1 MLTFSR
7 GAMFTAVLIFGLL
20 AYFRFIRPLH
30 VVVAAFGLCLLVLAL
45 DPHAALRFA
54 SLGGV
59 KTLLANTT
67 ASYKEPTEGQTGV
80 PDTSVVRRYV
90 LNVAAWHVFLDYPI
104 LGVGPGH
111 FSGYYSIAYCNR
123 VGLIE
128 QLKKYRGHN
137 LYLETL
143 AETGILGLASF
154 LAIILAIMHGLWRA
168 WKRLQHMGS
177 EYADAAMA
185 FFLCLVAYLISAIFA
200 HLSYQRY
207 FWLLM
212 ALCSATIHI
221 LGRVEHETSSELG
234 PA

>member
-1 MLTFSR
+1 
-7 GAMFTAVLIFGLL
+7 
-20 AYFRFIRPLH
+20 
-30 VVVAAFGLCLLVLAL
+30 VA
-45 DPHAALRFA
+45 
-54 SLGGV
+54 
-59 KTLLANTT
+59 T
-67 ASYKEPTEGQTGV
+67 
-80 PDTSVVRRYV
+80 
-90 LNVAAWHVFLDYPI
+90 WHVFLDYPI

-111 FSGYYSIAYCNR
+111 FSSYYSIAYCNR

-128 QLKKYRGHN
+128 QLKTYRGHN

-168 WKRLQHMGS
+168 WRRLRDIGS
-177 EYADAAMA
+177 EYADTAMA
-185 FFLCLVAYLISAIFA
+185 FFLCLVTYLISAIFA

-221 LGRVEHETSSELG
+221 LGNVEQEASSGLG
-234 PA
+234 PV

>member
-1 MLTFSR
+1 
-7 GAMFTAVLIFGLL
+7 V
-20 AYFRFIRPLH
+20 
-30 VVVAAFGLCLLVLAL
+30 
-45 DPHAALRFA
+45 
-54 SLGGV
+54 
-59 KTLLANTT
+59 
-67 ASYKEPTEGQTGV
+67 
-80 PDTSVVRRYV
+80 
-90 LNVAAWHVFLDYPI
+90 
-104 LGVGPGH
+104 GVGPGH
-111 FSGYYSIAYCNR
+111 FAEYYSIPYGNR

-154 LAIILAIMHGLWRA
+154 LAIILAIMHGLWRVRR
-168 WKRLQHMGS
+168 KLQHMGS
-177 EYADAAMA
+177 EYADTAMA

-221 LGRVEHETSSELG
+221 LGSVEREIPSELG
-234 PA
+234 PP